1 MTTKNYAELTR
12 IEYSL
17 KEGTKT
23 VYVETDRETY
33 QIPERHYNNIIDG
46 MRFFRR
52 LGGSETATRSYT
64 SRGFKVVKLVSKSP
78 DRQTK
83 IVRVFNFDI

>member
-1 MTTKNYAELTR
+1 MTTKNFAELTR
-12 IEYSL
+12 IEYVL

-23 VYVETDRETY
+23 VYIETEKDVY
-33 QIPERHYNNIIDG
+33 QIPEHHYNNIVDG

-52 LGGSETATRSYT
+52 LGGTETATRCYT
-64 SRGFKVVKLVSKSP
+64 SRGYKVVKLVSKSP

>member
-1 MTTKNYAELTR
+1 MTTKNFAELTR
-12 IEYSL
+12 IEYVL
-17 KEGTKT
+17 KEGTET
-23 VYVETDRETY
+23 VYIETEREVY
-33 QIPERHYNNIIDG
+33 QIPEHHYNNIVDG

-52 LGGSETATRSYT
+52 LGGTETATRSYT

-83 IVRVFNFDI
+83 IVRTFNFDI